1 MNRACFLTTIDNPE
15 PLNWGL
21 NLEKIATPMVLLCS
35 RDMAEVLKVQRVPPH
50 VSIVISE
57 LPQTPS
63 LGDKLTWLR
72 DACRVGY
79 QNAHSYYWLDARLVY
94 ANLSFEFL
102 YSDLLSRAIARFAS
116 GPAYFIMPGYDAAS
130 FFGGPKTS
138 IEGLTADSGELFA
151 TIPERSSGAVFTSAF
166 DWERPADLN
175 LLLGA
180 AIDEPI
186 LHVIGDSHAYN
197 CFTPNGAIG
206 CRANVLVR
214 AKHVSHTH
222 VPYAYQFTHHL
233 GSRTMHFAGRPGAL
247 VTEATRCGVK
257 AGDAVVWVFGEIDV
271 RCHIVRQQA
280 DHGRTS
286 DDVIGTLA
294 TDYIDGI
301 LEVQRV
307 LELTRSVVFA
317 PIPPLDNPGY
327 TSEDFPVFGSIAE
340 RIEASRQL
348 RATLSTLCDRHGI
361 LFLDVSAH
369 YESARGDLRWE
380 LSDHF
385 CHIASGSQAPAVDA
399 LYDLLAR
406 DPQTKPVPSVSPRFS
421 A

>member
-1 MNRACFLTTIDNPE
+1 MSRACFLTAIDSPE

-21 NLEKIATPMVLLCS
+21 KLEKIAAPMVLLCS
-35 RDMAEVLKVQRVPPH
+35 RDMAEALKVQSVPPH

-57 LPQTPS
+57 LPRTPS

-72 DACRVGY
+72 DACRAGY

-94 ANLSFEFL
+94 VNLSFEFL
-102 YSDLLSRAIARFAS
+102 YSDLLARAIARFAP
-116 GPAYFIMPGYDAAS
+116 GPACFIMPGYDAAS

-138 IEGLTADSGELFA
+138 IEALTAGSGEIFA
-151 TIPERSSGAVFTSAF
+151 TVPERSSGAVFTSAF

-197 CFTPNGAIG
+197 CFTPNTAIG

-214 AKHVSHTH
+214 AKDVSPTH

-271 RCHIVRQQA
+271 RCHIVRQQVE
-280 DHGRTS
+280 HGRTS
-286 DDVIGTLA
+286 GDVIGTLA
-294 TDYIDGI
+294 SDYIAGI
-301 LEVQRV
+301 VEVQRAIK
-307 LELTRSVVFA
+307 LTHSVVFA
-317 PIPPLDNPGY
+317 PVPPLDNPGY
-327 TSEDFPVFGSIAE
+327 TSADFPVFRSIAE

-348 RATLSTLCDRHGI
+348 RAILSTLCDRHGI
-361 LFLDVSAH
+361 TFLDVSAH

-385 CHIASGSQAPAVDA
+385 CHIASGSQAPAVEA
-399 LYDLLAR
+399 LYGLLAR
-406 DPQTKPVPSVSPRFS
+406 D